1 MQEIDLIRE
10 KQQQP
15 ELEYIFKHALAQEA
29 VYESILLETRHHLHC
44 SVAETIEALFGER
57 LEEFYGLLAYHYARA
72 EAPEQ
77 ALDYLLKAGDTAG
90 QVAANAEALTYYQ
103 QALAAYEQAFGE
115 GWDPLQRATL
125 ERKMGQAF
133 FRRAEHTQALEHLER
148 ALTYLG
154 HPLPASRWAVRRA
167 MLAEVVQQALIR
179 LAPGLM
185 HKQGRLADFAIEHE
199 RLSVYES
206 LFWIDVVGSQE
217 RFMLDSLKALNIWE
231 RIGHPP
237 RSFSGF
243 GALTIAFDFLGLQRL
258 SRAYNNLALK
268 TAHEL
273 AHPLALGYAHQGFT
287 NYYTWSGFPT
297 RALEHGLEAARYFRE
312 VGFLRG
318 MGTATFMMAEGLSYQ
333 GYVKRAEVRAIEVL
347 EFGREGGD
355 AQLEAWGLLFLG
367 IVQRL
372 AGNPEEAIATFRTC
386 DDVTQTVPDHIT
398 RLQARA
404 MTGHCYL
411 DMGRLEAAFE
421 ALQEAERIRQDHNVV
436 GVRFKSMVKNAFAR
450 AYLMEV
456 EREEENGRKRKLA
469 QAGRACREAR
479 KSARKYRA
487 FQAEAFRYQGTV
499 EWLMGRESRAGH
511 WWQKSLALAGEIE
524 QPYEEAVTY
533 LEMGNRLGK
542 PELLKQAKAILA
554 ELGARQDLL
563 DMD

>member
-1 MQEIDLIRE
+1 
-10 KQQQP
+10 
-15 ELEYIFKHALAQEA
+15 
-29 VYESILLETRHHLHC
+29 
-44 SVAETIEALFGER
+44 
-57 LEEFYGLLAYHYARA
+57 
-72 EAPEQ
+72 
-77 ALDYLLKAGDTAG
+77 
-90 QVAANAEALTYYQ
+90 
-103 QALAAYEQAFGE
+103 
-115 GWDPLQRATL
+115 
-125 ERKMGQAF
+125 
-133 FRRAEHTQALEHLER
+133 
-148 ALTYLG
+148 
-154 HPLPASRWAVRRA
+154 
-167 MLAEVVQQALIR
+167 VVQQALIR

-185 HKQGRLADFAIEHE
+185 HKQGSVGDFAIEHE

-243 GALTIAFDFLGLQRL
+243 GGLTIAFDFLGLQRL

-273 AHPLALGYAHQGFT
+273 AHPLALGYAHQGMT
-287 NYYTWSGFPT
+287 NYYNWSGFPT
-297 RALEHGLEAARYFRE
+297 KALEHGHKAAGYFRE

-318 MGTATFMMAEGLSYQ
+318 MGTATFMMAEGLTYQ

-347 EFGREGGD
+347 EFGLEGGD
-355 AQLEAWGLLFLG
+355 AQLEAWGLLFVG

-386 DDVTQTVPDHIT
+386 DDVTRAVPDHIT

-411 DMGRLEAAFE
+411 DMDQLEAAFE
-421 ALQEAERIRQDHNVV
+421 ALQEAERIRQAHNVV

-450 AYLMEV
+450 AYLLAV
-456 EREEENGRKRKLA
+456 ESDDGSNRKTKLA
-469 QAGRACREAR
+469 RARKACREAI
-479 KSARKYRA
+479 KHAKKYGA
-487 FQAEAFRYQGTV
+487 FLAEAYRYQGTY
-499 EWLMGRESRAGH
+499 EWFMGRQARAEQ
-511 WWQKSLALAGEIE
+511 WWQKSLAMAKEIE
-524 QPYEEAVTY
+524 QPYEEAMTT
-533 LEMGNRLGK
+533 LEMGQRQGDTDLIK
-542 PELLKQAKAILA
+542 HAKTLLA